1 MAKRYLKNKQNRKHM
16 RILKGLYI
24 DKLGFIG
31 MKPDHEIDKRL
42 SQYQIDDVV
51 NVFPGESF
59 NTAPVSYERFKEA
72 YPEYLR
78 RCMAHTK

>member
-1 MAKRYLKNKQNRKHM
+1 MGKRYLKNK
-16 RILKGLYI
+16 RIKKDEKNIRSLKVAFGII
-24 DKLGFIG
+24 D
-31 MKPDHEIDKRL
+31 DIDEVDTQL
-42 SQYQIDDVV
+42 SQDQIDDVV
-51 NVFPGESF
+51 DVFPGESF